1 MIQETAMFNRSNDS
15 RDKSLTQS
23 QTDRAMKPE
32 QFDQVIAAI
41 LSGKYS
47 WACVL
52 ILSFSG
58 YNPLHYIPYR
68 TYNRIIKDNMQK
80 PNQKMNIRNK
90 PIKDVSYLD
99 ELSELNVNVRGGSRP
114 SDHSTWLQGWFGR

>member
-1 MIQETAMFNRSNDS
+1 MYNRFDDG
-15 RDKSLTQS
+15 RDKLLKTS
-23 QTDRAMKPE
+23 QVDRAMKPE

-52 ILSFSG
+52 ILNFSG

-80 PNQKMNIRNK
+80 SNQKTNIRNK
-90 PIKDVSYLD
+90 PMTDVSYLD
-99 ELSELNVNVRGGSRP
+99 ELTEIKANVQGGSRP
-114 SDHSTWLQGWFGR
+114 SSQSTWFHGWLDR

>member
-1 MIQETAMFNRSNDS
+1 MYNRFDDS
-15 RDKSLTQS
+15 RDKPLKTS
-23 QTDRAMKPE
+23 QVDRAMKPE

-52 ILSFSG
+52 ILNFSG

-68 TYNRIIKDNMQK
+68 TYNRIIKDNIQK
-80 PNQKMNIRNK
+80 PNQKQNIRNN

-99 ELSELNVNVRGGSRP
+99 ELTELKANVRGGSR
-114 SDHSTWLQGWFGR
+114 SSSQSTWFHGWLDR

>member
-1 MIQETAMFNRSNDS
+1 MYNRFDDV
-15 RDKSLTQS
+15 RDKTLKQS

-52 ILSFSG
+52 ILKFSG

-80 PNQKMNIRNK
+80 QNQTTKIRNK

-99 ELSELNVNVRGGSRP
+99 ELTELKVNVHGGSRP
-114 SDHSTWLQGWFGR
+114 SGHSSWLQGWFGR

>member
-1 MIQETAMFNRSNDS
+1 MYNRFDDG
-15 RDKSLTQS
+15 RDKLLKTS
-23 QTDRAMKPE
+23 QVDRAMKPE

-52 ILSFSG
+52 ILKFGG

-68 TYNRIIKDNMQK
+68 PYNRIIKDNNCRVSKKSSQK
-80 PNQKMNIRNK
+80 QESRFESFDDFN
-90 PIKDVSYLD
+90 YLED
-99 ELSELNVNVRGGSRP
+99 LSESQTRVSGGSGRLGDYW
-114 SDHSTWLQGWFGR
+114 SRDWFR

>member
-1 MIQETAMFNRSNDS
+1 MFNRTDDF
-15 RDKSLTQS
+15 RDKSLKVS
-23 QTDRAMKPE
+23 QVDRAMKPE

-52 ILSFSG
+52 ILNFSG

-68 TYNRIIKDNMQK
+68 TYNRIIKDNTQK
-80 PNQKMNIRNK
+80 SNQKTNIRNK
-90 PIKDVSYLD
+90 PIQDVSYLD
-99 ELSELNVNVRGGSRP
+99 ELTELKANVRGGSRSSGQP
-114 SDHSTWLQGWFGR
+114 TWFQSWLDR

>member
-1 MIQETAMFNRSNDS
+1 MFNRFDDG
-15 RDKSLTQS
+15 RDKPMKQS

-52 ILSFSG
+52 ILNFSG

-80 PNQKMNIRNK
+80 PTQKTNIINK
-90 PIKDVSYLD
+90 PVKDVSYLD
-99 ELSELNVNVRGGSRP
+99 DLTELNINVRGGSRP
-114 SDHSTWLQGWFGR
+114 SQQTWFQSWLDR

>member
-1 MIQETAMFNRSNDS
+1 MYNRFDDD
-15 RDKSLTQS
+15 RDKPLKTS
-23 QTDRAMKPE
+23 QVDRAMKPE

-52 ILSFSG
+52 ILKFGG

-68 TYNRIIKDNMQK
+68 TYNRIIKDNNCCVSKKSSQK
-80 PNQKMNIRNK
+80 QESRFESFEDFNYLEDLTESQAR
-90 PIKDVSYLD
+90 VS
-99 ELSELNVNVRGGSRP
+99 GGSGRMG
-114 SDHSTWLQGWFGR
+114 SYWLRDWFR